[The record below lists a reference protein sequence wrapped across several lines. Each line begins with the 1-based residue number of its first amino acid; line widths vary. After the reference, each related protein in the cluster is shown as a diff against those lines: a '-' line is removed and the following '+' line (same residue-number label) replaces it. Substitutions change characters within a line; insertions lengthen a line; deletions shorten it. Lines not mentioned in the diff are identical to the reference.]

1 LAVAL
6 QQVPNGQYQWLRGGK
21 LSLALMVAPR
31 YSIVVRGQQCFF
43 EPMAV
48 SVMFIANGRSMF
60 PWL

>member
-6 QQVPNGQYQWLRGGK
+6 QLVPNEQYQWLPGGK

-31 YSIVVRGQQCFF
+31 YSIVRGQQCFF